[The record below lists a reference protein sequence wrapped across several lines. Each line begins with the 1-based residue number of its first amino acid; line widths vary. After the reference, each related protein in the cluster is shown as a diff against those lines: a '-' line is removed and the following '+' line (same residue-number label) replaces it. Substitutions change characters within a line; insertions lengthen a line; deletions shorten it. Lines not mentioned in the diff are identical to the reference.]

1 MMNAHLFDKKGSPCL
16 SQWALKQTLVL
27 ERCCSFILKIISMC
41 LFWKKS
47 NRYNAQ
53 NLNIFIITHGVFI
66 LQSLCQK
73 SIYFKELSNIVL
85 SPRLAD
91 IDLHEVLIEQV
102 LRFFWNLIKVVLL
115 TKQYVK
121 WYPQHQ
127 MCNNKF
133 YQQHI

>member
-1 MMNAHLFDKKGSPCL
+1 
-16 SQWALKQTLVL
+16 
-27 ERCCSFILKIISMC
+27 MC

-73 SIYFKELSNIVL
+73 SIYFKELSNRVL

-91 IDLHEVLIEQV
+91 IDLHKVLIEQV

-115 TKQYVK
+115 TK
-121 WYPQHQ
+121 
-127 MCNNKF
+127 
-133 YQQHI
+133 